1 MASIRTFRL
10 PHYHAYPVHVA
21 LFEDVENADFLKSQ
35 LLAANPDFD
44 YAFLDAAMSPNQGH
58 LPLDWV
64 VLDWETASLQ
74 PSYDAGTPT
83 NAFMLHVT
91 LASSYHPTIIIAS
104 PGSLWLSGA
113 ITSPQSINR
122 TDYAIFSPILPYPS
136 ITPIPSLTPSHMP
149 STNHQ
154 PPTPFPRSK
163 LSIHS
168 SRLISSTTILSPSH
182 LLTSAFL
189 TLHAFATT
197 SPTRSPKT
205 RTPHS
210 ELVFRLSPNNNIGQ
224 SYSLFG
230 IGPHTTRLIAV
241 KLGVRID
248 DALAG
253 TAQTVSQAEEKV
265 SPRPGRLVLDD
276 ALSAQSVGAHLASV
290 VRGRSVPIGEMG
302 VELGAGADVGRIRKV
317 YKLGEGGGGRKGGSK
332 GAAGEVEEEE
342 EERKALE
349 SVILGIMSLKG
360 S

>member
-1 MASIRTFRL
+1 MHMAKKENPSRLVSTPEPACQDHPASLHSCRRSSLGQGARRTRD
-10 PHYHAYPVHVA
+10 P
-21 LFEDVENADFLKSQ
+21 FEGIFIASP
-35 LLAANPDFD
+35 LLALTVKHPSVLPTPIANT
-44 YAFLDAAMSPNQGH
+44 LAADQPSWPPYGLFVCHTTTPTLFTSPCSKTLKMQTFSKANCWQQIQTLIMPFWMQPWCVLSCRLLFNPSRPCADLPLQSPNQGH

-168 SRLISSTTILSPSH
+168 SRLISSTTVPA
-182 LLTSAFL
+182 SA
-189 TLHAFATT
+189 
-197 SPTRSPKT
+197 
-205 RTPHS
+205 
-210 ELVFRLSPNNNIGQ
+210 
-224 SYSLFG
+224 
-230 IGPHTTRLIAV
+230 
-241 KLGVRID
+241 
-248 DALAG
+248 
-253 TAQTVSQAEEKV
+253 
-265 SPRPGRLVLDD
+265 
-276 ALSAQSVGAHLASV
+276 
-290 VRGRSVPIGEMG
+290 
-302 VELGAGADVGRIRKV
+302 
-317 YKLGEGGGGRKGGSK
+317 
-332 GAAGEVEEEE
+332 
-342 EERKALE
+342 
-349 SVILGIMSLKG
+349 
-360 S
+360 